1 MPYGELRR
9 SAVVSLSL
17 LVALAVATPS
27 CDIFDARDYRRYT
40 CRNFRSPGDF
50 RTHVRREPSVKPTW
64 FQLIDS
70 QLPSLP
76 PAAFAGLNVSI
87 LELRSVDVRRFDPT
101 ATPTDNPFGGLE
113 DTLLRLTFSLGT
125 LPSSLALL
133 SGLRQLEELELVHY
147 GRLRLTRD
155 FNHLPKSLKTL
166 YIADATI
173 ESIESGWISDLVN
186 LESLIFRGTDL
197 ARFSRDLLPMPAP
210 RFTTLDLPTNKLI
223 SFPVGLGDDL
233 PALKYINLF
242 KNLIPTLREQD
253 LAPIKNKVPVV
264 DMMFNPMHC
273 DCHLSFI
280 LDYPS
285 TWHFFLCDSPRELRD
300 NYITNVH
307 HKQLKCEGSA

>member
-1 MPYGELRR
+1 MGGSLDRSRVSRKPPRRRQHNGSRRVIGSWSNLLERSHRAFQKRHHRDFKQPVAYPWLSTGTREMRNNFLRKNKNIVDSR
-9 SAVVSLSL
+9 GTSYINPEAPSICREKHAYQDICQAF
-17 LVALAVATPS
+17 ALAVATPS

-87 LELRSVDVRRFDPT
+87 LELRSVDVRRFDLT

-173 ESIESGWISDLVN
+173 DSIESGWISDLVN

-210 RFTTLDLPTNKLI
+210 RFTTLDLP
-223 SFPVGLGDDL
+223 
-233 PALKYINLF
+233 
-242 KNLIPTLREQD
+242 
-253 LAPIKNKVPVV
+253 
-264 DMMFNPMHC
+264 
-273 DCHLSFI
+273 
-280 LDYPS
+280 
-285 TWHFFLCDSPRELRD
+285 
-300 NYITNVH
+300 
-307 HKQLKCEGSA
+307 